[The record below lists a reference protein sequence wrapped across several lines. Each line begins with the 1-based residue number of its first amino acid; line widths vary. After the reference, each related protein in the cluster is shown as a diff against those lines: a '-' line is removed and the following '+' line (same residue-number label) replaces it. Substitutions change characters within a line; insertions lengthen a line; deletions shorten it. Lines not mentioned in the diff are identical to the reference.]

1 MERSAADSW
10 EDKADNSSSATTP
23 EEEDSM
29 EIDEDGAARP
39 KVYHLTCRCCLTN
52 VFLYIGMKNNP
63 TI

>member
-29 EIDEDGAARP
+29 EIDEDGTTRP
-39 KVYHLTCRCCLTN
+39 KVYKSGEGGN
-52 VFLYIGMKNNP
+52 IGLFITLVP
-63 TI
+63 TVL